1 METLLAFVVLIT
13 LVLTP
18 ISFVVFLIQKIR
30 KKPNAKKWGL
40 IALVSLI
47 VFFVSAILMPTC
59 EHEWVEAN
67 CETPKTC
74 TLCEATEGEALGH
87 EWLEATCDKPMIC
100 AVCQAEEG
108 TALGHDMVDASCE
121 LAKHCSRCELTEGK
135 ALGHEWAKATCSLAK
150 TCAVCA
156 KSEGDPLGHDF
167 SKMEVVKKA
176 TCTETGYAEGVCARC
191 EENTSQE
198 IAMID
203 HKMGKWATT
212 EKATCTSDG
221 QKEQKCS
228 VCGYVNVETIA
239 ATGHTESE
247 WKVTEKAGY
256 STAGTRAIVC
266 TKCDEVLKS
275 ESYEL
280 NEKEKEA
287 AFKKMCE
294 KVKYDTLARYPKDYL
309 LKPLYFKGKVVQAIE
324 KNDGYVLRVNVT
336 KGSYSIWRDTV
347 WVEYT
352 PENNNRGRILEDD
365 IITFYGYGADTI
377 SYETVM
383 GATVTIPAV
392 LAMYVDY

>member
-1 METLLAFVVLIT
+1 MEVLLAFVVLIT

-18 ISFVVFLIQKIR
+18 ISFVIFLIQKIR
-30 KKPNAKKWGL
+30 KRPSGKKWGIIALASL
-40 IALVSLI
+40 IA
-47 VFFVSAILMPTC
+47 FVASVIMMPTC

-74 TLCEATEGEALGH
+74 SLCEATEGEALGH
-87 EWLEATCDKPMIC
+87 VWVEATCEMPMVCSI
-100 AVCQAEEG
+100 CQAEDG
-108 TALGHDMVDASCE
+108 AALGHDMVDASCE
-121 LAKHCSRCELTEGK
+121 FAKHCSRCDLTEGEP
-135 ALGHEWAKATCSLAK
+135 LGHNWDNATCTLAQK
-150 TCAVCA
+150 CSVCA
-156 KSEGDPLGHDF
+156 KTEGEPLGHDF
-167 SKMEVVKKA
+167 SDMTITKKA
-176 TCTETGYAEGVCARC
+176 TCVETGYAEGICARC

-198 IAMID
+198 IPVIA
-203 HKMGKWATT
+203 HKMSKWVTV
-212 EKATCTSDG
+212 EKANCTSDG
-221 QKEQKCS
+221 KKEQKCS
-228 VCGYVNVETIA
+228 ACGHTNVEIIP

-309 LKPLYFKGKVVQAIE
+309 LKPLYYKGKVVQAIE
-324 KNDGYVLRVNVT
+324 KGDGYVLRVNVT

-352 PENNNRGRILEDD
+352 PQTNERGRILEDD

-392 LAMYVDY
+392 LAMYIDY